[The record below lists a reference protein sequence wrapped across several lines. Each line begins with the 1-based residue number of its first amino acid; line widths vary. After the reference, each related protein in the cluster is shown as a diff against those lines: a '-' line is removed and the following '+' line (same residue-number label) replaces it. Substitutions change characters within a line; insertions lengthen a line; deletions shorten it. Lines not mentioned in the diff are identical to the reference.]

1 VDKVRRLI
9 LGSLT
14 PHVCSDYSCG
24 VGRRPANHTGCME
37 LDSDVFIEATRLTP
51 ARYDGTPLAPD

>member
-1 VDKVRRLI
+1 MGKVRRLI
-9 LGSLT
+9 LGNLT

-24 VGRRPANHTGCME
+24 VGPYPAHHAGCME

-51 ARYDGTPLAPD
+51 TRYDGTPLAPD